1 MHFLRKKYIDKSL
14 HSLLFFLNSND
25 QLKITILT
33 NFLKS
38 YINDKKEIQI
48 LIAKYKIFETNTI
61 ILAIKYMI
69 KLNNYQNNVIN
80 EFYSFFLGCLI
91 LSRKY
96 LTDCG
101 FTNEKYS
108 KIFKTTIYKINYVEI
123 TIITILNFN
132 LLITEKEYTM
142 LLKYFLTKI

>member
-1 MHFLRKKYIDKSL
+1 MLFLKKKYIDKSL
-14 HSLLFFLNSND
+14 HNLLFFLNSND
-25 QLKITILT
+25 QLKIIILT

-38 YINDKKEIQI
+38 YINDKKKIQS

-69 KLNNYQNNVIN
+69 KLNNYQIDIVN
-80 EFYSFFLGCLI
+80 EFYCFFSGCLI
-91 LSRKY
+91 VSKKY
-96 LTDCG
+96 LTDYG

-108 KIFKTTIYKINYVEI
+108 KIFKITIYKINYVEI

-132 LLITEKEYTM
+132 LLITEKEYTT
-142 LLKYFLTKI
+142 LLKYFLTIE